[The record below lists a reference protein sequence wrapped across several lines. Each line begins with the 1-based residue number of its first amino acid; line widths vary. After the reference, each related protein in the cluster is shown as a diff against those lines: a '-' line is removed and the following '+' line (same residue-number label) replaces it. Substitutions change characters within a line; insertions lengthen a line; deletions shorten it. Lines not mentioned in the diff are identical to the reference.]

1 VKAAETLDQNGD
13 GVCASKKREEYS
25 HGTVFGVQKGRL
37 IGTRNGKKDQLC
49 GEYKGGFRYYD
60 QRGKRQNS
68 TKLSWISTQLL
79 SGKEKSNTLMLSKD
93 GSSQPQFP
101 WSRAMR
107 AIWLLNTI
115 EVELNHLGIP
125 LMRVPSS
132 LRDLDDIF
140 AEGTMSEQ
148 DRQLIADELS
158 RAYASLAQ
166 VVGELQAGMTEI
178 ESLLREQPLTL
189 TTENERRVQGV

>member
-1 VKAAETLDQNGD
+1 ML
-13 GVCASKKREEYS
+13 
-25 HGTVFGVQKGRL
+25 KGMGL
-37 IGTRNGKKDQLC
+37 HT
-49 GEYKGGFRYYD
+49 
-60 QRGKRQNS
+60 
-68 TKLSWISTQLL
+68 
-79 SGKEKSNTLMLSKD
+79 D
-93 GSSQPQFP
+93 GSVLSIVSTYFTTNEVCLMSSQE

-115 EVELNHLGIP
+115 EVELSHLGIP
-125 LMRVPSS
+125 LMRVPST

-158 RAYASLAQ
+158 RAHASLAQ

-178 ESLLREQPLTL
+178 EALLQKQPTAL
-189 TTENERRVQGV
+189 TTADVEEGTRSVVWQKS